1 MTEKEIKTEVK
12 EEAVPVPVKKEGG
25 PEVEE
30 QHQEGQQ
37 QSRDS
42 RRQDWRPR
50 ERGRRPP
57 SAEERRRARA
67 RREALMTDSE
77 KRDRHAHVVALGQ
90 EELLGDAAFAAR
102 VARYRHLK
110 DGAAPQ
116 TALERKPAAERR
128 AWEARQVARERAQYA
143 AAVAADRT
151 AAVQAAAAEVLQTE
165 ARGFIEA
172 EGPDERTDT
181 LRQQDIAAAVD
192 VQAAQRAFDLRL
204 PDFGPYVHD
213 YTRSG
218 RYLLLGGRKGHLAVL
233 DWQQKR
239 LLTELHV
246 GETVHDVRF
255 LQNEGMF
262 AVAQK
267 RWVHIYNRDGAEMH
281 CLEAFRLP
289 LALEYL
295 PYHFLLA
302 AASETGRVRYI
313 DVSTG
318 TELPELATRM
328 GPCGVMAQNPWN
340 AVLCL
345 GHVRGCVTMWSPNQG
360 TPLVRMVCHR
370 GAVTALA
377 VDRGGLYMAT
387 AGVDRTVKIWD
398 IRALRPLATVPVR
411 STVTSLSIRQTG
423 LLAAGSLAHV
433 NIWRESLF
441 RERVVTP
448 YLSHT
453 LPGSAVQRVRF
464 CPYEDYLGVG
474 HRTGFTSMV
483 VPGAGEP
490 NYDTFE
496 ANPFE
501 TRRLRRETEVHQ
513 LLEKIPADMI
523 TLNPGTVA
531 TVATPAEVELRRRQT
546 LARAAHICA
555 AAKGTAVRDA
565 EARKRV
571 REAAAEDAEG
581 AAAQPDDSDAEDG
594 EEDGPTIDT
603 LGEGEGEG
611 EDGAIVGR
619 PRTRSQ
625 RKKLSRARKVLIL
638 EETAEQEK
646 ALRKRAKKAKAAV
659 SQVNSA
665 LDLFTKKVRY

>member
-1 MTEKEIKTEVK
+1 MTEKKIKTEIK
-12 EEAVPVPVKKEGG
+12 EETPVRVKKEEG
-25 PEVEE
+25 E
-30 QHQEGQQ
+30 QKQQPQKRQQ
-37 QSRDS
+37 QQQQRAQ
-42 RRQDWRPR
+42 RQKGGQREWKRPKSFEERQR
-50 ERGRRPP
+50 EREQRN
-57 SAEERRRARA
+57 ER
-67 RREALMTDSE
+67 MTESE
-77 KRDRHAHVVALGQ
+77 RRDRHRHVVALGE
-90 EELLGDAAFAAR
+90 EELLGDAGFAAR

-110 DGAAPQ
+110 DGPAPE
-116 TALERKPAAERR
+116 TALERKPAAARR
-128 AWEARQVARERAQYA
+128 GWEARQVARERAQYA
-143 AAVAADRT
+143 AAVAADKA
-151 AAVQAAAAEVLQTE
+151 AAVQAAATEVLQTE
-165 ARGFIEA
+165 SRGFIEA
-172 EGPDERTDT
+172 EGADERTDT
-181 LRQQDIAAAVD
+181 LRQRDIADAVD
-192 VQAAQRAFDLRL
+192 VQAAGRAFDLRL

-218 RYLLLGGRKGHLAVL
+218 RYLLLGGRKGHLALL
-233 DWQQKR
+233 DWQEKR
-239 LLTELHV
+239 LVTEVHV
-246 GETVHDVRF
+246 GETVRDVRF

-267 RWVHIYNRDGAEMH
+267 RWVHIYNREGAEMH
-281 CLEAFRLP
+281 CLERFRLP

-302 AASETGRVRYI
+302 AASETGRLRYI

-318 TELPELATRM
+318 KELQELATRM

-345 GHVRGCVTMWSPNQG
+345 GHVRGCVTMWSPNQAD
-360 TPLVRMVCHR
+360 PLVKMICHR
-370 GAVTALA
+370 GPVQALA
-377 VDRGGLYMAT
+377 VDRAGLYMAT

-411 STVTSLSIRQTG
+411 SAVTSLAISQTG

-453 LPGSAVQRVRF
+453 LPGSTVQRVRF
-464 CPYEDYLGVG
+464 CPYEDYLGVA
-474 HRTGFTSMV
+474 HHTGFTSMV

-531 TVATPAEVELRRRQT
+531 TVASPAELELRRRQ
-546 LARAAHICA
+546 AVADAASLCA
-555 AAKGTAVRDA
+555 AAKSTAVRDA
-565 EARKRV
+565 EARKRS
-571 REAAAEDAEG
+571 RSDKGDDDDDDERGD
-581 AAAQPDDSDAEDG
+581 DDSDDDG
-594 EEDGPTIDT
+594 DDDDDAPTVDSF
-603 LGEGEGEG
+603 GEGEGEG
-611 EDGAIVGR
+611 GVIVGK
-619 PRTRSQ
+619 PGTRSQ
-625 RKKLSRARKVLIL
+625 RKKLARARKVLIL
-638 EETAEQEK
+638 EETSEQEK
-646 ALRKRAKKAKAAV
+646 ALRRRAKKAKAAV
-659 SQVNSA
+659 SHVNSA